1 MPVRAERT
9 EEERKKEKNGAEI
22 TGRKIRK
29 NGDGIC
35 DVIPVIGFRNAIIRQ
50 PDGLHP

>member
-1 MPVRAERT
+1 MMQVIFFTLLRDLHPLEHVRA
-9 EEERKKEKNGAEI
+9 
-22 TGRKIRK
+22 GRKQE